1 MTNKHGRQVPHN
13 FKDRTGQTFG
23 RLTVLRLGEFRKGQ
37 TMWVCRCECGTEA
50 QVDARSLRSGRTV
63 SCGCRM
69 RETGALRATH
79 GEARTGRL
87 SPEFKVWASMK
98 GRCENRNGQSYA
110 YYGAQGVKVC
120 ERWQSFAAFLEDMG
134 RRPTPLH
141 TIDRIDNA
149 KGYEPGNCRWATRRQ
164 QCENRSMTVWI
175 TINGVTRCL
184 SEWARMAG
192 VHRET
197 IRQRLRRGV
206 PPEMAI
212 LSTAK

>member
-1 MTNKHGRQVPHN
+1 MAKNNDRRVPHN
-13 FKDRTGQTFG
+13 FKDRTGQVFG
-23 RLTVLRLGEFRKGQ
+23 RLTVLGRGEFRPEQ
-37 TMWVCRCECGTEA
+37 TMWRCRCECGAEKE
-50 QVDARSLRSGRTV
+50 VDGKSLLYGRTV

-79 GEARTGRL
+79 GEARHGQL
-87 SPEFKVWASMK
+87 STEYKVWLSMVNRCTNPNNRTYPQYG
-98 GRCENRNGQSYA
+98 GR
-110 YYGAQGVKVC
+110 GVTVC
-120 ERWQSFAAFLEDMG
+120 ERWRSFEAFLEDMG
-134 RRPTPLH
+134 RKPTPLH